1 MRDKKPA
8 RSCGRMQSFERAKS
22 SAGPDHLL
30 KSLYRN
36 GLRQAFSSEFVDAEH
51 NLLIALFASR
61 FKADD

>member
-1 MRDKKPA
+1 
-8 RSCGRMQSFERAKS
+8 MQSFERAKS

-51 NLLIALFASR
+51 NLLIARFASR